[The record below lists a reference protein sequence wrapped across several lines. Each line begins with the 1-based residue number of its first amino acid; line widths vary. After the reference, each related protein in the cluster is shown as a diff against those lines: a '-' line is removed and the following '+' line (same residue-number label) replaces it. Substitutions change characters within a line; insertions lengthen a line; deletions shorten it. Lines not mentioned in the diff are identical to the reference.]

1 MIHRRD
7 EFRGAQA
14 TIDKVHQLAKDGK
27 INLFTQY
34 QMASVKG
41 DKNLESIDIKHDNN
55 EIKNLKT
62 DYVLGFF
69 GLIMQLGPIAN
80 WGLNIDKKTIEVDTE
95 KFETN
100 QKGIYAVGD
109 ICNYPGKLKLI
120 LSGFHEGALAARACF
135 KLARPNEK
143 YRFEFTTSSK
153 TIKERLGVKKVIEL
167 YSANTPNGKKIS
179 IMLEEIG
186 YEYKV
191 INIDLN
197 KGDQFKP
204 EFKKISPFSK
214 IPVIIDQ
221 DNNKNIFESGAILMY
236 LAEQSGKFYD
246 TKDRLEINQWLMAQ
260 MGYVGPMLG
269 QHHQFHHYNPGKSQF
284 GEERYFKISKRI
296 YEELDERLSKSRFL
310 AGENYT
316 IADIGTF
323 PWIARHEWHDIGLKN
338 YKNLTRWY
346 VEISEREAVKKGFK
360 FMNKDEVPPKP

>member
-1 MIHRRD
+1 
-7 EFRGAQA
+7 
-14 TIDKVHQLAKDGK
+14 
-27 INLFTQY
+27 
-34 QMASVKG
+34 
-41 DKNLESIDIKHDNN
+41 
-55 EIKNLKT
+55 
-62 DYVLGFF
+62 
-69 GLIMQLGPIAN
+69 
-80 WGLNIDKKTIEVDTE
+80 
-95 KFETN
+95 
-100 QKGIYAVGD
+100 
-109 ICNYPGKLKLI
+109 
-120 LSGFHEGALAARACF
+120 
-135 KLARPNEK
+135 
-143 YRFEFTTSSK
+143 
-153 TIKERLGVKKVIEL
+153 
-167 YSANTPNGKKIS
+167 
-179 IMLEEIG
+179 MLEEIG

-204 EFKKISPFSK
+204 EFKKISPLSK

-296 YEELDERLSKSRFL
+296 YEELDERLSQSRFL

-360 FMNKDEVPPKP
+360 FMNEDEVPPKP

>member
-1 MIHRRD
+1 
-7 EFRGAQA
+7 
-14 TIDKVHQLAKDGK
+14 
-27 INLFTQY
+27 
-34 QMASVKG
+34 
-41 DKNLESIDIKHDNN
+41 
-55 EIKNLKT
+55 
-62 DYVLGFF
+62 
-69 GLIMQLGPIAN
+69 
-80 WGLNIDKKTIEVDTE
+80 
-95 KFETN
+95 
-100 QKGIYAVGD
+100 
-109 ICNYPGKLKLI
+109 
-120 LSGFHEGALAARACF
+120 
-135 KLARPNEK
+135 
-143 YRFEFTTSSK
+143 
-153 TIKERLGVKKVIEL
+153 
-167 YSANTPNGKKIS
+167 
-179 IMLEEIG
+179 MLEEIS

-204 EFKKISPFSK
+204 EFKKISPLSK
-214 IPVIIDQ
+214 IPVIIDR
-221 DNNKNIFESGAILMY
+221 DSNKNIFESGAILMY